1 VEYKENIPRPFQLK
15 GLIMP
20 ENPIRPNL
28 SLTPYVIEDTG
39 RGERSMDIY
48 SRLLKDRI
56 IFIGSDITDH
66 VANVVVAQLLFLK
79 MEDPKKDVHIYINSV
94 GGYITAGLAIY
105 DTLQWMGCN
114 INTYCI
120 GQAFS
125 MGALLLLAGTKG
137 KRYAL
142 PNSRI
147 MIHQPSG
154 GVGGTSADIQLQAK
168 EIIYLKHLLNT
179 IMSERTGQPM
189 EKIIQDAERDFFL
202 SANEA
207 KAYGII
213 DEVIEPKKITPVPVH
228 IAPKPASPA

>member
-1 VEYKENIPRPFQLK
+1 MKPK
-15 GLIMP
+15 A
-20 ENPIRPNL
+20 

-56 IFIGSDITDH
+56 IFIGTDIDDH

-79 MEDPKKDVHIYINSV
+79 MEDPKKDVHLYLNSM
-94 GGYITAGLAIY
+94 GGIITAGLAIY
-105 DTLQWMGCN
+105 DTLLWLGCD

-120 GQAFS
+120 GQASS
-125 MGALLLLAGTKG
+125 MGALLLSAGTKG

-154 GVGGTSADIQLQAK
+154 GVGGTSADIALQAQ
-168 EIIYLKHLLNT
+168 EILTLKKVLNQ
-179 IMSERTGQPM
+179 ILAERTGQPI
-189 EKIIQDAERDFFL
+189 EKIAKDSERDFFM
-202 SANEA
+202 SSEEA
-207 KAYGII
+207 KAYGLI
-213 DEVIEPKKITPVPVH
+213 DVVVTLKK
-228 IAPKPASPA
+228 K